1 MGAAWC
7 ASLKPEVIM
16 RSAITCPQERMSLN
30 AGPSPWLAGR
40 SGQAIRRWW
49 RAYWDWRAREATV
62 LILKSL
68 DRRTL
73 HDIGITQSEI
83 ESCVHASR
91 SDLRRLYDVNWL
103 WRPAR

>member
-1 MGAAWC
+1 
-7 ASLKPEVIM
+7 M
-16 RSAITCPQERMSLN
+16 RSAITCPQERVSLT
-30 AGPSPWLAGR
+30 AEPPPTFAGR
-40 SGQAIRRWW
+40 LGLGVRRWW

-91 SDLRRLYDVNWL
+91 SDRRRLYDANWL
-103 WRPAR
+103 WRQPG